1 MPTQTSIFE
10 ELDLSFH
17 PLTQK
22 LWRDFELL
30 FGENGACGGCW
41 CMYWKLRGK
50 AFSENTGDG
59 NRQMQKSIV
68 DAKTVPG
75 LLAYSEGYP
84 VGWIAIEPRRAYPK
98 LAHSRALAPVDD
110 QEVWS
115 ITCFFIEKKHRHK
128 GIAVELLKAAVEHV
142 KKRGGKIVEGY
153 PVDSKTNQPD
163 PFVFTGTATIFIK
176 AGFKE
181 VARNPA
187 LPKKHRDNV
196 SRVEGSPTRP
206 IFRFMIA

>member
-1 MPTQTSIFE
+1 MDEESSLIE

-30 FGENGACGGCW
+30 FGRNGACGGCW

-50 AFSENTGDG
+50 AFSENAGDTA
-59 NRQMQKSIV
+59 RQMQKAIV
-68 DAKTVPG
+68 DSKTIPG

-84 VGWIAIEPRRAYPK
+84 IGWIAVEPRSAYPK
-98 LAHSRALAPVDD
+98 LAHSRILKLVDE

-115 ITCFFIEKKHRHK
+115 ITCFFVEKKHRRK
-128 GIAVELLKAAVEHV
+128 GITVELLKAAVEHV

-153 PVDSKTNQPD
+153 PVDASKDQADT
-163 PFVFTGTATIFIK
+163 FIYTGTASAFKK
-176 AGFKE
+176 AGFVE
-181 VARNPA
+181 VARN
-187 LPKKHRDNV
+187 
-196 SRVEGSPTRP
+196 SPSRP
-206 IFRFMIA
+206 IFRYVIG